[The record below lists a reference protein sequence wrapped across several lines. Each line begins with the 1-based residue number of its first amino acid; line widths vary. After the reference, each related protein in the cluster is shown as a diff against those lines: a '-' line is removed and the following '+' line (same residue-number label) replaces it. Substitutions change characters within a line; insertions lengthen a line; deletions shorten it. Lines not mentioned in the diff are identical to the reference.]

1 MGAYDE
7 HRRIEPVRRLA
18 AVTKDEAMEMTEV
31 DRERR
36 LEKAR
41 EALAV
46 ELARGGRRPRR
57 SFDELL
63 DRRR

>member
-1 MGAYDE
+1 MGAYNE

-18 AVTKDEAMEMTEV
+18 AVTKDEAMEMTDV

-36 LEKAR
+36 LEKGW

-46 ELARGGRRPRR
+46 ELARAEKRPRR
-57 SFDELL
+57 SFGELIKK
-63 DRRR
+63 R